1 MAVIVNGLW
10 TLLEGEKHFPL
21 LMRVDLQKANALVDT
36 SVCVVASAGVFF
48 KLVVEMRQR
57 LHSLQFLC

>member
-36 SVCVVASAGVFF
+36 SMCVVASAGVFF
-48 KLVVEMRQR
+48 SLVVEMR
-57 LHSLQFLC
+57 

>member
-1 MAVIVNGLW
+1 MVVIVNGFW

-36 SVCVVASAGVFF
+36 NVCVVASAGVFF
-48 KLVVEMRQR
+48 NLVVEMR
-57 LHSLQFLC
+57 